1 MAVTSSG
8 QAHGA
13 CRRTGL
19 NARADHLDR
28 ETTVMR
34 IVAAGILLTSV
45 FGALAGAQAH
55 YYNLDA
61 GRPTRVEDAVPTERN
76 GLDLHLAALRLERLD
91 DGTYRWR
98 GEPKLSIGL
107 LPMTSFELRTP
118 ITHLVRP
125 GARGRGTTALA
136 GIGVGALRAL
146 NVETAR
152 LPALALAGEA
162 LVPVGGFSSGRTSY
176 AIQMLAT
183 KTTPIVRAHLNASL
197 GTYGVRAPRQI
208 ASTGPICPLG
218 FVPAPGGGCEE
229 YVFPPDV
236 PCAVAPVGTEDGGW
250 WANSVHAS
258 PFPGPSPQRASSCRA
273 APVQQIAQRPY
284 GLRWAAGVGVDRTF
298 PLQSMLV
305 AADVFAERFHG
316 LYRNL
321 DWTAELGVRRQWS
334 PEIVLDFGV
343 ARRFAGT
350 TRSSSLTLGLTYS
363 FPTRLPRIPRLAVS
377 AYAPGPTA
385 TGPFEQ
391 AYLAARHNW
400 TFHDRYPRAQ
410 RLLNGFDYG
419 HAILYETL
427 IRTRAAATAGARLDR
442 PVYERVVQGVLR
454 HPPHV
459 GLEERAIGPLYATL
473 VPELLAMFEWAHVLH
488 RQLYDVMADE
498 RLSPAE
504 REARARDVL
513 RYYQSRGDLA
523 LSTAPKSMDLME
535 GQPYSLTFRRA
546 APKFN
551 GLIWSY
557 HWLQIALYEALLLAT
572 NPGDRLANVDTSLA
586 QFWAMVDG
594 APAGLP
600 TVMPMS
606 PAVAPRFSEL
616 YPEAAIIFDNL
627 HALHD
632 VAADILASPIIP
644 SSRKRASVLR
654 AAAAYR
660 DSTTGV
666 TSREEWRQHSLHM
679 GVKQMGGRTPVRCIT
694 APITQHPGPDWC
706 TEP

>member
-1 MAVTSSG
+1 
-8 QAHGA
+8 
-13 CRRTGL
+13 
-19 NARADHLDR
+19 
-28 ETTVMR
+28 MR
-34 IVAAGILLTSV
+34 IGASGILLTSV
-45 FGALAGAQAH
+45 LGAQAGAQAH

-76 GLDLHLAALRLERLD
+76 GVDLHLAALRLERLD

-98 GEPKLSIGL
+98 GEPKLAFGV
-107 LPMTSFELRTP
+107 LPMTSLEIRAP
-118 ITHLVRP
+118 ITHLARP
-125 GARGRGTTALA
+125 GAAGRGTTALA
-136 GIGVGALRAL
+136 GVAVGALRAL

-152 LPALALAGEA
+152 LPALAIAGEA
-162 LVPVGGFSSGRTSY
+162 LVPAGGFSSGRTSY
-176 AIQMLAT
+176 AMQLLAT
-183 KTTPIVRAHLNASL
+183 KTSPIVRTHVNASL

-208 ASTGPICPLG
+208 AAPGPVCPPG

-229 YVFPPDV
+229 YVIPPDV
-236 PCAVAPVGTEDGGW
+236 PCA
-250 WANSVHAS
+250 
-258 PFPGPSPQRASSCRA
+258 A
-273 APVQQIAQRPY
+273 APLGAGDEGRAIGPHDLSLFPRPLDASGRCSAARTSRQIAQRPY

-305 AADVFAERFHG
+305 TADVVAERFHG
-316 LYRNL
+316 LYRSV

-334 PEIVLDFGV
+334 PQTVLDFGV
-343 ARRFAGT
+343 ARRFAGSS
-350 TRSSSLTLGLTYS
+350 RSSSVTLGMTYS
-363 FPTRLPRIPRLAVS
+363 FAAGRARVPRRAAS
-377 AYAPGPTA
+377 AHAPDPSV

-400 TFHDRYPRAQ
+400 TFHDRYPRAE
-410 RLLNGFDYG
+410 RLLNAFDYG

-427 IRTRAAATAGARLDR
+427 IRHRPAATAGARLDGAT
-442 PVYERVVQGVLR
+442 YDRVVQRVLR
-454 HPPHV
+454 RPPHV
-459 GLEERAIGPLYATL
+459 ALEERGIGPRYATL

-498 RLSPAE
+498 RLTPAG
-504 REARARDVL
+504 REARAREVL

-523 LSTAPKSMDLME
+523 LSAAPKSMELME
-535 GQPYSLTFRRA
+535 GQPYSLAFRRA

-551 GLIWSY
+551 GVIWSY

-586 QFWAMVDG
+586 QFWRMVDG
-594 APAGLP
+594 APARLP

-606 PAVAPRFSEL
+606 PAVAPHFSEL
-616 YPEAAIIFDNL
+616 YPDAAIIFDNL

-644 SSRKRASVLR
+644 SSQKRAAILR

-660 DSTTGV
+660 DSTTSV
-666 TSREEWRQHSLHM
+666 TSREEWRGHSLHM
-679 GVKQMGGRTPVRCIT
+679 SVEQMGGRAPIRCIT
-694 APITQHPGPDWC
+694 APITHRPGTDWC

>member
-1 MAVTSSG
+1 
-8 QAHGA
+8 
-13 CRRTGL
+13 
-19 NARADHLDR
+19 
-28 ETTVMR
+28 MR
-34 IVAAGILLTSV
+34 IITAGILLTSV
-45 FGALAGAQAH
+45 FGARTGAQAH

-76 GLDLHLAALRLERLD
+76 GIDLHLAALRLERLD

-98 GEPKLSIGL
+98 SEPKLSFGV
-107 LPMTSFELRTP
+107 LPMMSFELRAP
-118 ITHLVRP
+118 IMHLVRP
-125 GARGRGTTALA
+125 GVGGRRTTGLA

-146 NVETAR
+146 NVERSR

-162 LVPVGGFSSGRTSY
+162 LVPAGAFSSGRTSY

-183 KTTPIVRAHLNASL
+183 KTTPIVRTHVNASL
-197 GTYGVRAPRQI
+197 GTYGVRAPRLI
-208 ASTGPICPLG
+208 AAPGPTCPPG

-229 YVFPPDV
+229 YVVPPDV
-236 PCAVAPVGTEDGGW
+236 PCAVNPRGTGDPEWAMSRVDASLLARPSSQSASGCSTAP
-250 WANSVHAS
+250 
-258 PFPGPSPQRASSCRA
+258 R
-273 APVQQIAQRPY
+273 QQIAERPY
-284 GLRWAAGVGVDRTF
+284 GLRWAAGVGIDRTF

-305 AADVFAERFHG
+305 TADVFAERFLG
-316 LYRNL
+316 LYPNV
-321 DWTAELGVRRQWS
+321 DWTAELGIRRQWS
-334 PEIVLDFGV
+334 PKVVVDLGV
-343 ARRFAGT
+343 ARRFAGS
-350 TRSSSLTLGLTYS
+350 TRSSSVTLGVTYA
-363 FPTRLPRIPRLAVS
+363 FAARLPGIRRLAAS
-377 AYAPGPTA
+377 AHVPDPTM

-400 TFHDRYPRAQ
+400 TFRDRYPRVE
-410 RLLNGFDYG
+410 RLLNAFDYG

-427 IRTRAAATAGARLDR
+427 IRARPAARAGARLDG
-442 PVYERVVQGVLR
+442 PEFDRVVQRVLR

-459 GLEERAIGPLYATL
+459 ALEERAIGPRYAAL
-473 VPELLAMFEWAHVLH
+473 VPELLAMFEWAHMLH

-498 RLSPAE
+498 RLSSAE
-504 REARARDVL
+504 REGRARDVL

-523 LSTAPKSMDLME
+523 LSAAPKSMELME
-535 GQPYSLTFRRA
+535 GQPYSLAFRRA

-572 NPGDRLANVDTSLA
+572 KPADRLANVDTSLA
-586 QFWAMVDG
+586 RFWAMADS
-594 APAGLP
+594 APARLP

-644 SSRKRASVLR
+644 WSRKRAAILT

-666 TSREEWRQHSLHM
+666 TSRDEWRQHSLHM
-679 GVKQMGGRTPVRCIT
+679 GVEQMGGRAPVSCVT
-694 APITQHPGPDWC
+694 APITHRPGADWC
-706 TEP
+706 AEP

>member
-1 MAVTSSG
+1 
-8 QAHGA
+8 
-13 CRRTGL
+13 
-19 NARADHLDR
+19 
-28 ETTVMR
+28 MR

-45 FGALAGAQAH
+45 FGGRAGAQAH

-61 GRPTRVEDAVPTERN
+61 GRPTRVEDALPTERN
-76 GLDLHLAALRLERLD
+76 GVDVHLAALRLERLD

-98 GEPKLSIGL
+98 GEPKLSFGV
-107 LPMTSFELRTP
+107 LPMTSLELRAP
-118 ITHLVRP
+118 VTHLVRP
-125 GARGRGTTALA
+125 GSGGRGTTALA
-136 GIGVGALRAL
+136 GIGFGALRAL
-146 NVETAR
+146 NVETAG
-152 LPALALAGEA
+152 LPALALAGEV

-183 KTTPIVRAHLNASL
+183 KTTPVFRAHLNGSL

-208 ASTGPICPLG
+208 PPSGPLCPPG
-218 FVPAPGGGCEE
+218 FVPAPGGGCEQF
-229 YVFPPDV
+229 VFPPDV
-236 PCAVAPVGTEDGGW
+236 PCAVAPLATREGGW
-250 WANSVHAS
+250 GTSDVDAPLV
-258 PFPGPSPQRASSCRA
+258 PRPSSQSAARCRA
-273 APVQQIAQRPY
+273 ASRQQIAQRPY
-284 GLRWAAGVGVDRTF
+284 GLRWAAGLGVDRTF

-305 AADVFAERFHG
+305 AADVFAERFLG
-316 LYRNL
+316 LYPNVE
-321 DWTAELGVRRQWS
+321 WTAEIGVRRQLS
-334 PEIVLDFGV
+334 PEVVVDLGV
-343 ARRFAGT
+343 GRRFAGSA
-350 TRSSSLTLGLTYS
+350 RSSSVTAGLTYS
-363 FPTRLPRIPRLAVS
+363 FAARLPRIARLAVS
-377 AYAPGPTA
+377 AHPPDPSM

-391 AYLAARHNW
+391 TYLAARHNW
-400 TFHDRYPRAQ
+400 TFHDRYPRAE
-410 RLLNGFDYG
+410 RLINAFDYG

-427 IRTRAAATAGARLDR
+427 IRTHPLANAGTRLDG
-442 PVYERVVQGVLR
+442 PVYDRVVGRVLR
-454 HPPHV
+454 RPPRV
-459 GLEERAIGPLYATL
+459 SLEERAIGPRYATL

-498 RLSPAE
+498 LLSPAE
-504 REARARDVL
+504 REVRAREVL

-523 LSTAPKSMDLME
+523 LSAAPKSMELME
-535 GQPYSLTFRRA
+535 GQPYSLAFRHA

-557 HWLQIALYEALLLAT
+557 HWLQIALYEALLLAV

-586 QFWAMVDG
+586 QFWAMLAG
-594 APAGLP
+594 APARPP

-616 YPEAAIIFDNL
+616 YPEAAIVFDNL

-644 SSRKRASVLR
+644 TSRKRAAILK

-666 TSREEWRQHSLHM
+666 TSRDEWREHSLHM
-679 GVKQMGGRTPVRCIT
+679 GVEAMGGRAPVRCVT